1 MTNYQYTVSWDS
13 KHGRVQN
20 EYDTLEDARLALEI
34 HKDRDSVLTV
44 TILR

>member
-1 MTNYQYTVSWDS
+1 MTKYKYLVSWDS

-20 EYDTLEDARLALEI
+20 EYDTIEDARLALQI

-44 TILR
+44 TIIR